1 MKFTITICLI
11 FTYYVCGDTCIG
23 EKEPALHISTIEKL
37 SKFYNHTKSFATAET
52 PQITQPTSRII
63 YNKRFVKRYRKAQK
77 LLKAWLQS
85 NEVFAGCYR
94 YKLAQH
100 ILILNHPFNLWLT
113 AYLSLFALLR
123 I

>member
-1 MKFTITICLI
+1 MKFTIAICLI
-11 FTYYVCGDTCIG
+11 FTHYVCGDTSIYG
-23 EKEPALHISTIEKL
+23 KEPALPISTIETL
-37 SKFYNHTKSFATAET
+37 SKFYKHRKSFTRSET

-63 YNKRFVKRYRKAQK
+63 YNKRFVKRYRKAPK

-85 NEVFAGCYR
+85 NEVYGSFCR

-100 ILILNHPFNLWLT
+100 ILILNYPFNLWLT
-113 AYLSLFALLR
+113 AYLSLFALFR

>member
-1 MKFTITICLI
+1 MKFTIAICLI
-11 FTYYVCGDTCIG
+11 FTHYVCGDSCIV

-37 SKFYNHTKSFATAET
+37 RKFYKHTKSFTTSET
-52 PQITQPTSRII
+52 IQITQPTSRII
-63 YNKRFVKRYRKAQK
+63 YNKRFVKRYRKAQR

-85 NEVFAGCYR
+85 DEVYASFCR

-113 AYLSLFALLR
+113 AYLSLFALFK

>member
-1 MKFTITICLI
+1 MKFTIAICLI
-11 FTYYVCGDTCIG
+11 FTHYVCGAPCIRVN
-23 EKEPALHISTIEKL
+23 EPALHSSTIEKL
-37 SKFYNHTKSFATAET
+37 RKFCKHTKSFTTSET

-63 YNKRFVKRYRKAQK
+63 YNKRFVKQYRKAQK

-85 NEVFAGCYR
+85 NEVYAGFCR

-100 ILILNHPFNLWLT
+100 ILILNHPLNLWLT
-113 AYLSLFALLR
+113 AYLSLFALFR

>member
-11 FTYYVCGDTCIG
+11 FTHYVCGDPCIV

-37 SKFYNHTKSFATAET
+37 RKFCKHTKSFTTAET

-63 YNKRFVKRYRKAQK
+63 YNKRFVKRYRKAPK

-113 AYLSLFALLR
+113 AYLSLFAVF
-123 I
+123 IV